1 MKTSIIT
8 VLTYDITEATYV
20 TIEKRKLMASQMQIM
35 SYLNPLIQ
43 QCMTTQYKFD
53 EINILY
59 SHLFGMN

>member
-8 VLTYDITEATYV
+8 VLTYDVTEATYV

-43 QCMTTQYKFD
+43 QCMTAQCKFD
-53 EINILY
+53 EINT
-59 SHLFGMN
+59 